1 MSVYIAPS
9 ILAASFARLKE
20 EVQAVSDAGADWI
33 HIDVMDGRF
42 VPNITIG
49 PAIVKAIRPHTKK
62 LIDAHLMIVEPSKY
76 IKDFSDAG
84 ANIITIHAEAEQH
97 LDRQLNRI
105 KELGKLAGVSINPAT
120 PISAIEEVLSF
131 ADLVLI
137 MTVNP
142 GFGGQE
148 LIPYAL
154 DKARKIKEMTVKQK
168 LKTIVQVD
176 GGVKLDNIE
185 LVAKAGV
192 DCFVAGTGIFHT
204 PDYKK
209 TISEMRKIIEDVRR
223 SPQMS
228 WLKTSSRS
236 KNIV

>member
-1 MSVYIAPS
+1 MSTLVAPS
-9 ILAASFARLKE
+9 ILSCDFSKLGE
-20 EVQAVSDAGADWI
+20 EVRAVSEAGADWI
-33 HIDVMDGRF
+33 HVDVMDGRF

-49 PAIVKAIRPHTKK
+49 PAIVKAIRSHTKK
-62 LIDAHLMIVEPSKY
+62 VLDVHLMIVEPSKY

-84 ANIITIHAEAEQH
+84 ADVITIHTEAERH

-120 PISAIEEVLSF
+120 PISAIEEVLNL
-131 ADLVLI
+131 ADLVLV

-148 LIPYAL
+148 LIKSAL
-154 DKARKIKEMTVKQK
+154 DKARKIKEMIIKHH
-168 LKTIVQVD
+168 LKAIVQVD

-192 DCFVAGTGIFHT
+192 DCFVSGTGIFKT
-204 PDYKK
+204 PDYRA
-209 TISEMRKIIEDVRR
+209 TIAKMRKAFEKVRNSKEMR
-223 SPQMS
+223 
-228 WLKTSSRS
+228 WLKAT
-236 KNIV
+236 